1 MACRVATRLALVA
14 VLVLGALVFAP
25 DVHAADTGRCWD
37 HAPRCDALVQLRAD
51 NGIPGLDQDRD
62 LQAEAQAWAEQ
73 MASAGVLS
81 HSPVSQ
87 VYGAETV
94 GFAPD
99 TATVLAAFM
108 QSSCH
113 DVPPDE
119 PCPGHREILLDAGLR
134 RVGIGHVWRGDTL
147 WLAVRWDY

>member
-37 HAPRCDALVQLRAD
+37 HAPRCDALVALRAD
-51 NGIPGLDQDRD
+51 NGVPGLDQDRD

-73 MASAGVLS
+73 MAASGVLS
-81 HSPVSQ
+81 HSAVT
-87 VYGAETV
+87 YGAEIV
-94 GFAPD
+94 GMAPD

-119 PCPGHREILLDAGLR
+119 PCPGHREILLDAGLH
-134 RVGIGHVWRGDTL
+134 RVGVGHCWRGDL
-147 WLAVRWDY
+147 LFISVRFDY